1 MRSYIVLIITVSSI
15 ASASS
20 ITRGGCTSR
29 DPLCW
34 QDDGFDGLVY
44 IANPKYDGEDITPQ
58 NAIYDD
64 YEGDTCMTSKLGAQK
79 QKKRR
84 EVASFYSGAIH

>member
-1 MRSYIVLIITVSSI
+1 MKSYIVLIITVSSI

-34 QDDGFDGLVY
+34 QDDGFDGMVY
-44 IANPKYDGEDITPQ
+44 IANPTYGGDITPQ
-58 NAIYDD
+58 NAINNE
-64 YEGDTCMTSKLGAQK
+64 YEGDTCMTSKLG
-79 QKKRR
+79 
-84 EVASFYSGAIH
+84 VGGG